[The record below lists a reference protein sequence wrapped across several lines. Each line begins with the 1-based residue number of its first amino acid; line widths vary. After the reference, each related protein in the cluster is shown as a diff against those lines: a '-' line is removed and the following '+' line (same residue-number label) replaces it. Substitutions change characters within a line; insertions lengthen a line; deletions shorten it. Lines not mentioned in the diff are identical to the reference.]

1 MNTIKTIVQHK
12 TTYHINQIGNRTFRI
27 AYTTGNE
34 SCIHHVD
41 AIFDTPEDAEA
52 YITSISNSDALI
64 AQIIDKGAYHD

>member
-27 AYTTGNE
+27 AYTTGGE
-34 SCIHHVD
+34 TRPHHVD
-41 AIFDTPEDAEA
+41 AVFDTPENAEA
-52 YITSISNSDALI
+52 YIASIANSDAFV